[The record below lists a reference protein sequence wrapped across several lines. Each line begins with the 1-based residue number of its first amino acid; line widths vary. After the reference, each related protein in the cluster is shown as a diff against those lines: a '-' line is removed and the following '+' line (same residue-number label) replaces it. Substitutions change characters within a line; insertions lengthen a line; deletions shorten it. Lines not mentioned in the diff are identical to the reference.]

1 MDPISVDANTGGP
14 NKVRAASR
22 LLMQPTR
29 NVQIQPSEIST
40 LTDVGKLAE
49 RVDSSS
55 ATIRPEA
62 VERGKALLSDP
73 NWPNDK
79 VLDELAGK
87 LVDNEDF
94 DA

>member
-14 NKVRAASR
+14 NKARGASR
-22 LLMQPTR
+22 LLMQPTQ
-29 NVQIQPSEIST
+29 NVQIQPTEIST
-40 LTDVGKLAE
+40 LTDIGKLAE

-55 ATIRPEA
+55 VTIRPEA
-62 VERGKALLSDP
+62 VERGKALLADP
-73 NWPNDK
+73 NWPNDT